1 MPLNL
6 QQQRLKDGKTVI
18 AVNVAGKNP
27 DVMQALSKSGAH
39 MAFIDCERT
48 GIGIDAATEL
58 IRAAKLANL
67 TAIVRS
73 WSKDPTV
80 LVQYL
85 DRQVDGLVVPHINT
99 PKDVADV
106 VELFRYACGDKS
118 ADKTIIVQIE
128 TVEAINNLDA
138 IMQVPG
144 VDAYLIGPNDLAYD
158 MTGVRGARTPDVL
171 NMVDHVSERLRLA
184 EKRFGMPADWSQ
196 LEHFQQL
203 GATFLYFPIEWLID
217 KALKDL
223 NGLLGI
229 AKQ

>member
-85 DRQVDGLVVPHINT
+85 DRQ
-99 PKDVADV
+99 

-196 LEHFQQL
+196 LEHFQKL

>member
-1 MPLNL
+1 MPLNS

-18 AVNVAGKNP
+18 AINVAGRNP
-27 DVMQALSKSGAH
+27 DVMAALSKSGAH

-48 GIGIDAATEL
+48 GIGIDVATEL

-67 TAIVRS
+67 TAIIRS
-73 WSKDPTV
+73 WSKDPAV

-85 DRQVDGLVVPHINT
+85 DRQVDGLVIPHINT

-106 VELFRYACGDKS
+106 VELFRYACGEKS

-128 TVEAINNLDA
+128 TIAAINHLDA

-158 MTGVRGARTPDVL
+158 MTGIRGARTAEVL
-171 NMVDHVSERLRLA
+171 TMIDQVSDRLRFA
-184 EKRFGMPADWSQ
+184 KKIFGMPADWSQ
-196 LEHFQQL
+196 LAHFQEI

-223 NGLLGI
+223 HQSLGI
-229 AKQ
+229 TEK